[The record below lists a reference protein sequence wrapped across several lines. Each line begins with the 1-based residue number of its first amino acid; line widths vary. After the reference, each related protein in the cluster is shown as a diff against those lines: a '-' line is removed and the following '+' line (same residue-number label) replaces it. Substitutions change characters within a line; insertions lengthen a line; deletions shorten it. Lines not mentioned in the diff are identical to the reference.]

1 MHGRTQKKNKKK
13 TQRKTKNKQEKT
25 TEKQKAKAGP
35 LIPEKFLQNI
45 CT

>member
-1 MHGRTQKKNKKK
+1 MVELKRKTKLKKNTKKNKK
-13 TQRKTKNKQEKT
+13 KQEKT

>member
-1 MHGRTQKKNKKK
+1 MVELKRKTKQKK
-13 TQRKTKNKQEKT
+13 TQRKTKKKQKKT

>member
-1 MHGRTQKKNKKK
+1 MVELKNKTKKNTKKNKK
-13 TQRKTKNKQEKT
+13 KQEKT